1 MTDKKDIKV
10 VILAGGFGTRI
21 SEESQFKPKPMI
33 EIGDKPILWH
43 IMKFYSAYGFN
54 DFIILGGY
62 KQYIIKEFF
71 ADYFLHNADVSFD
84 LANNSMQVLDGHAE
98 KWKVAVIDTGLN
110 TQTGGR
116 VKRIKKYI
124 NNKFMLTYGD
134 GVCNVNL
141 DELLKFHENH
151 KKIMTMTMI
160 NIAQNKGV
168 ISFDNAS
175 GKINSFREKANEDG
189 VVINGGF
196 MVCEPE
202 LFDYLKDDSS
212 ILEQEPMRDLVNKG
226 ELMGYLHNGF
236 WQCMDTQ
243 REKEKLEKLWASGE
257 APWKIWE

>member
-1 MTDKKDIKV
+1 
-10 VILAGGFGTRI
+10 
-21 SEESQFKPKPMI
+21 
-33 EIGDKPILWH
+33 
-43 IMKFYSAYGFN
+43 
-54 DFIILGGY
+54 
-62 KQYIIKEFF
+62 
-71 ADYFLHNADVSFD
+71 
-84 LANNSMQVLDGHAE
+84 MQVLDGHAE